1 MISLSFINYGGQNI
15 IIITFFLGPVN
26 VVILPVPLEIAVED
40 LSRHLNLWGNIFNS
54 LHPHSKL
61 LNYSSKQFQT

>member
-40 LSRHLNLWGNIFNS
+40 LSRHLNLWGNIFF
-54 LHPHSKL
+54 LILYTPIQ
-61 LNYSSKQFQT
+61 NY